1 MTPNP
6 QSCVPPGH
14 VRARRSVVAALLV
27 AAVGT
32 SGCKMMTEAQLQVR
46 QQEQARLE
54 RKSASEEKNAARLQE
69 VDQAQ
74 QQLTLRIQDRDA
86 RRDRMGRFEEARRAF
101 DGGDPAGAIAIVD
114 DVFAADQESIAL
126 YEAARAE
133 GNTIEFLSTV
143 ELVED
148 EKATA
153 DPVTGEK
160 PTIEKL
166 VVTPT
171 PMTDEDEAMF
181 YVLRGGAHYTSG
193 NREQGLADFRTA
205 TELDPGNRVARINLG
220 KLLFE
225 QHEWEGALAAWKTE
239 LEDGYRSAELL
250 ELIGQALFELAKE
263 KDDPS
268 LIEASRQ
275 ALMEAFVATPQKES
289 LVRWL
294 GRLEYYCERYEEAIR
309 YFEGVLARHP
319 LDPTYLEY
327 LANAQLELDRYR
339 EAADTFELLVRVS
352 EGEDLQRVQLSLVGL
367 YAQLRL
373 PDRAE
378 ESRRVGSRRARLY
391 PRAASRLP
399 ELHAERRTIPRGGDP
414 GHPLRSVPRSERTRH
429 HSERSDAR
437 EPRLRRRPGVERPA
451 VDRALQPDHRAVRP
465 RGDDDL
471 RRPLGPG
478 EVGVP
483 LRERRAPRAGGV
495 PRPLLQRPAPQ
506 RHRPGDRL
514 PPGGDR
520 GGPPRALL
528 AGCDRADSSHRGRR
542 TSLRWFDRV
551 DP

>member
-373 PDRAE
+373 PDRAATWL
-378 ESRRVGSRRARLY
+378 RRAYEGRTMPSESQFDLVLFLSSAEQLE
-391 PRAASRLP
+391 AAIAAADAISTGA
-399 ELHAERRTIPRGGDP
+399 AEYAEAQGIAA
-414 GHPLRSVPRSERTRH
+414 EM
-429 HSERSDAR
+429 EIA
-437 EPRLRRRPGVERPA
+437 LRRFDVAAARLES
-451 VDRALQPDHRAVRP
+451 L
-465 RGDDDL
+465 
-471 RRPLGPG
+471 
-478 EVGVP
+478 VGVAP
-483 LRERRAPRAGGV
+483 GNGQFHLSAGDLAMQRKQFETALRYFNLAAAIPDTKARGLASAAEAYYELGNLAKAIDYYEDALAAAPENAAY
-495 PRPLLQRPAPQ
+495 LA
-506 RHRPGDRL
+506 
-514 PPGGDR
+514 
-520 GGPPRALL
+520 ALGEIQNEHEFRQSV
-528 AGCDRADSSHRGRR
+528 AKESQ
-542 TSLRWFDRV
+542 
-551 DP
+551 P